1 MIIKSFFSKGGKRG
15 LDAQRQR
22 LEGAHCISATC
33 IQLNSCLWHL
43 LPSGKYGIAILERFD
58 IPGDGESVKSGGKK
72 DLSLPLY
79 PLLYVTICERQCESP
94 ICPDN
99 ISNCRCTYV
108 FRNCI
113 SSSSWLD
120 ICELQIHLHRCTHC
134 HLDGCKVSLGSS
146 APREECGGH
155 EGWPWV
161 LPSSAFSAVGGGS
174 PAVPQPSFRD
184 FVASRTYEGAP
195 APPGRA
201 LEPAFWRH

>member
-1 MIIKSFFSKGGKRG
+1 MLPFV
-15 LDAQRQR
+15 
-22 LEGAHCISATC
+22 SAC
-33 IQLNSCLWHL
+33 VN
-43 LPSGKYGIAILERFD
+43 
-58 IPGDGESVKSGGKK
+58 
-72 DLSLPLY
+72 
-79 PLLYVTICERQCESP
+79 LLYAVITFSITHAHTCCAIAYR
-94 ICPDN
+94 
-99 ISNCRCTYV
+99 
-108 FRNCI
+108 
-113 SSSSWLD
+113 
-120 ICELQIHLHRCTHC
+120 HLHGWTSASCTFIFIVAHIDC

-195 APPGRA
+195 APLGRA

>member
-1 MIIKSFFSKGGKRG
+1 MLPFV
-15 LDAQRQR
+15 
-22 LEGAHCISATC
+22 SAC
-33 IQLNSCLWHL
+33 VNLLCL
-43 LPSGKYGIAILERFD
+43 
-58 IPGDGESVKSGGKK
+58 
-72 DLSLPLY
+72 
-79 PLLYVTICERQCESP
+79 
-94 ICPDN
+94 DN
-99 ISNCRCTYV
+99 ISNGTCTYV
-108 FRNCI
+108 LCNCI

-184 FVASRTYEGAP
+184 FVASRTYV
-195 APPGRA
+195 RA
-201 LEPAFWRH
+201 LRLPAVPLSRRFGATSVDSIQGYCSG